1 MAVLRVSRQELVE
14 AGLTGLLDETRQNI
28 NYLTEMYYWD
38 VNEHAATLC
47 LLAGIGTILGNKPI
61 DINA

>member
-1 MAVLRVSRQELVE
+1 MAVLKVSRQELVS
-14 AGLTGLLDETRQNI
+14 AGLIGLLYDSRQNI

-47 LLAGIGTILGNKPI
+47 LLAGIGTILGNKPV
-61 DINA
+61 DINT